1 MLDASARMSPTMAIR
16 MPCRRSN
23 QSANGQKVHRT
34 AFVKRANASP
44 SASHDVPRYEPR
56 QPDRSVPYQVVRKPF
71 EISREQAGL
80 TPRPRINLVVY
91 HGVLAPRAARR
102 ALVVRFDPA
111 AHPGPE
117 SAVPRDPDAAG
128 TSAD

>member
-1 MLDASARMSPTMAIR
+1 MAIR
-16 MPCRRSN
+16 VPCRRSN

-34 AFVKRANASP
+34 ALLNQARASP
-44 SASHDVPRYEPR
+44 SPSHHVPTYEPR
-56 QPDRSVPYQVVRKPF
+56 QPDRGVPYQVVRKPF
-71 EISREQAGL
+71 EISRERAGL

-128 TSAD
+128 ARAD